1 MSNVYIFGFLSNDIN
16 ISDLLWLQKYKTN
29 ISANKVIHDYYFHFV
44 QLLFLVFVW
53 KPRWKQVEII
63 KVSFG
68 ENIWHLIVC
77 CCSWLEIR
85 MKEGKS
91 VRGACDEAFR
101 CGIYPSR
108 SIHHVSFFS
117 EVFTTFQKQNRGI
130 ICDFP
135 EISLRYV
142 WDLKSLIIHGDRKF
156 IIKYSV
162 DN

>member
-1 MSNVYIFGFLSNDIN
+1 M
-16 ISDLLWLQKYKTN
+16 
-29 ISANKVIHDYYFHFV
+29 IHDYYFNFV
-44 QLLFLVFVW
+44 QLSFLVFCLKTQMKTGGNNQSELW
-53 KPRWKQVEII
+53 RK
-63 KVSFG
+63 
-68 ENIWHLIVC
+68 HLIIC

-85 MKEGKS
+85 MKEGKI
-91 VRGACDEAFR
+91 RDEAFR

-135 EISLRYV
+135 EISFRYV

-162 DN
+162 NSNSGRS

>member
-1 MSNVYIFGFLSNDIN
+1 MWSLWKIVDLPGVQCLYIRVFIKRHKHLGFALTSEIQNKH
-16 ISDLLWLQKYKTN
+16 ISKQSDSW
-29 ISANKVIHDYYFHFV
+29 
-44 QLLFLVFVW
+44 LLFPFCT
-53 KPRWKQVEII
+53 II
-63 KVSFG
+63 VSCFCLKTQMKTG
-68 ENIWHLIVC
+68 GNNQSELWRKHLIVC

-142 WDLKSLIIHGDRKF
+142 IMSWI
-156 IIKYSV
+156 
-162 DN
+162 